1 MSVSTFILRLLAKR
15 MFKKIQT
22 NKRLSEQKQHSIFKQ
37 IIARGKNSVFA
48 KKFNIKNGVTYAQFC
63 NKVKLSEYEDLKAYI
78 SRISNGEK
86 NILTAG
92 SPLYFA
98 ITSGTTS
105 GTKYIPLTKEMMGIQ
120 TRAIKELLLLYA
132 YQKNYY
138 DISGGGMMFIQGS
151 PELKYLNK
159 IPFAKLSGISARHV
173 PWFLKRNRFP
183 SMKTNHI
190 KPWGEKVKMIAKET
204 IGKDLRLIGGIPPWV
219 ITYFDEVLKKTG
231 AQNIKHIF
239 PGLKLYIHGGTN
251 FAPYRNTFLNL
262 CDNVDTLEVYPA
274 SEGFFAYQDDIDDSS
289 LLLLT
294 NHGVFYE
301 FIRSSDFAANKIY
314 RIPLEGVELN
324 TDYVMLVSTISGLWA
339 YNTGDTIRF
348 VSKNPYKIKFSGRAK
363 QYCSAFGEHVIEKEI
378 QTALN
383 KALSV
388 FGGSISEFTVAPKIT
403 PKPARHEWFIEFR
416 DAPAN
421 LSDFEK
427 LLNTEMELQNIYYKD
442 LVSSG
447 VIAPLKM
454 FVVKEGGFN
463 EYMKSIGKF
472 GGQNKCPH
480 LSNNR
485 IIVDF
490 LFQNYV

>member
-1 MSVSTFILRLLAKR
+1 
-15 MFKKIQT
+15 
-22 NKRLSEQKQHSIFKQ
+22 
-37 IIARGKNSVFA
+37 
-48 KKFNIKNGVTYAQFC
+48 
-63 NKVKLSEYEDLKAYI
+63 
-78 SRISNGEK
+78 
-86 NILTAG
+86 
-92 SPLYFA
+92 
-98 ITSGTTS
+98 
-105 GTKYIPLTKEMMGIQ
+105 
-120 TRAIKELLLLYA
+120 
-132 YQKNYY
+132 
-138 DISGGGMMFIQGS
+138 
-151 PELKYLNK
+151 
-159 IPFAKLSGISARHV
+159 
-173 PWFLKRNRFP
+173 
-183 SMKTNHI
+183 
-190 KPWGEKVKMIAKET
+190 MIAKET